1 MDPGEVPI
9 KTILNEKVIIRY
21 YDDLRAAFV
30 SYFRKKYNIDTETI
44 SDIYQE
50 TYYIVFKKV
59 KHKQLAELSCTLKT
73 YVYSIGSNLLLNELR
88 SKKFLTD
95 NLEKSLESEISLDK
109 DVMEEEEE
117 YIKRTSII
125 IEAVN
130 RLTDICKSIIK
141 MFYWEK
147 MKLSDILFKL
157 PGHQS
162 IDALKVQKYK
172 CMKKLEESV
181 KARFKAEGLT

>member
-1 MDPGEVPI
+1 MNPGEVPI

-21 YDDLRAAFV
+21 YDDLRAAFI
-30 SYFRKKYNIDTETI
+30 SYFRKKYNIDTDTI

-59 KHKQLAELSCTLKT
+59 KYNQLNELSCTLKT
-73 YVYSIGSNLLLNELR
+73 FVYSIGSNLLMNELR
-88 SKKFLTD
+88 SKKLLTND
-95 NLEKSLESEISLDK
+95 LEKSLKSEISLEQ
-109 DVMEEEEE
+109 DVVEEEEE
-117 YIKRTSII
+117 FMKKTSIVND
-125 IEAVN
+125 AVN
-130 RLTDICKSIIK
+130 KLTDICRSIIK

-162 IDALKVQKYK
+162 LDALKVQKYK
-172 CMKKLEESV
+172 CMKKLEESI
-181 KARFKAEGLT
+181 KSRLTAEGLN